1 MDKFVL
7 TITLNAAIDKTY
19 VVNNFTLDR
28 VHRPQEMKS
37 VAGGKG
43 INVARVCKTLGK
55 PSLASGFVGGHNG
68 RFIENHLRMEGIP
81 FDFVRVKGESRL
93 CIAIVDLLNKT
104 QTEVNEWGP
113 PVGEKEARR
122 LERKVKE
129 LLPGATFLVF
139 CGSAPPGTPPD
150 IFARLTRLARDFSV
164 PAILDTSGELLR
176 EGLGAH
182 PFMVKPNLR
191 ELEYLVGRDLN
202 DEGDVMEA
210 MRAISDKAE
219 IVVVTLGREGAIML
233 VEGDFIYTPGL
244 EVPFVSA
251 VGSGDSFL
259 AGFICGLLDKRSLED
274 CLRLANACGAAN
286 VMVVGAGMARRE
298 DIEELFKRATCQPL
312 RASRV

>member
-1 MDKFVL
+1 MDKYVL
-7 TITLNAAIDKTY
+7 TVTLNAAIDKTY

-68 RFIENHLRMEGIP
+68 RFIENHLAREGIP

-93 CIAIVDLLNKT
+93 CIAIVDLVNKT

-122 LERKVKE
+122 LERKIEK
-129 LLPGATFLVF
+129 LLPGASFLVF

-150 IFARLTRLARDFSV
+150 IFARLTRIAHKMGV

-176 EGLGAH
+176 EGLEAR
-182 PFMVKPNLR
+182 PFMVKPNIR
-191 ELEYLVGRDLN
+191 ELEYLVENDLN
-202 DEGDVMEA
+202 DAEDVKEA
-210 MRAISDKAE
+210 IRAISDKTDL
-219 IVVVTLGREGAIML
+219 VVVTLGKEGAVMFDKNRFL
-233 VEGDFIYTPGL
+233 YTPGI

-259 AGFICGLLDKRSLED
+259 AGFICGLLDKQPLEE
-274 CLRLANACGAAN
+274 CLKLGNACGAAN
-286 VMVVGAGMARRE
+286 VIVVGAGMARRE
-298 DIEELFKRATCQPL
+298 DIDRLYLSAQCYEI
-312 RASRV
+312 

>member
-1 MDKFVL
+1 MTKYVL

-93 CIAIVDLLNKT
+93 CIAIVDLRNKT

-113 PVGEKEARR
+113 PVDESDARR
-122 LERKVKE
+122 LERKVKK
-129 LLPGATFLVF
+129 LLPNASFLVF

-150 IFARLTRLARDFSV
+150 IFARLTHLAKKMDV
-164 PAILDTSGELLR
+164 PTILDSSGELLR
-176 EGLGAH
+176 LGLEAH
-182 PFMVKPNLR
+182 PFMVKPNIR
-191 ELEYLVGRDLN
+191 ELEYLV
-202 DEGDVMEA
+202 EGDMNDIDDVKEA
-210 MRAISDKAE
+210 MRTISSKADL
-219 IVVVTLGREGAIML
+219 VVVTMGKEGAIFYDGERFL
-233 VEGDFIYTPGL
+233 YTPGID
-244 EVPFVSA
+244 VPFVSA

-259 AGFICGLLDKRSLED
+259 AGFICGLLDKRPIDE
-274 CLRLANACGAAN
+274 CLKLANACGAAN
-286 VMVVGAGMARRE
+286 VIVVGAGMARKE
-298 DIEELFKRATCQPL
+298 DIDRLYLSADCYEI
-312 RASRV
+312 